1 MIYHELLGTYKPLE
15 NKQFIALIQKDLRK
29 FTEVYIT
36 NDKLHCVLII
46 KPMLALTRYNKAN
59 VMKFS

>member
-15 NKQFIALIQKDLRK
+15 NKQFIALIRKDLTK
-29 FTEVYIT
+29 FTEAYIT
-36 NDKLHCVLII
+36 NDKLLII